1 MGLYHVLMNV
11 RTYAHTYVHAYVC
24 TNEPTR
30 MHGCT
35 SINAWMGWRMYCNV
49 MYWKLECKATQCS
62 AMVGYGL
69 VWYGT
74 ARYGMYIWSH
84 THTHTHWTTDLQKMT
99 SFPLKKDLTTML
111 YRTVVT
117 KSLKITCTHSKAAA
131 CPLAL
136 MSQGAIEHFMGFT
149 ENASPKMLRSGSPTP
164 PGRSSC
170 QKAQAVQK

>member
-1 MGLYHVLMNV
+1 MSSTVLLIKAVMGLYHVLMNV

-84 THTHTHWTTDLQKMT
+84 THTHTLDHRSAKND
-99 SFPLKKDLTTML
+99 
-111 YRTVVT
+111 TVSAEERSNNHVVSNSGHQIAQDYLHPFQSSSMST
-117 KSLKITCTHSKAAA
+117 RLDEPRGHR
-131 CPLAL
+131 AL
-136 MSQGAIEHFMGFT
+136 HGLHR
-149 ENASPKMLRSGSPTP
+149 K
-164 PGRSSC
+164 C
-170 QKAQAVQK
+170 